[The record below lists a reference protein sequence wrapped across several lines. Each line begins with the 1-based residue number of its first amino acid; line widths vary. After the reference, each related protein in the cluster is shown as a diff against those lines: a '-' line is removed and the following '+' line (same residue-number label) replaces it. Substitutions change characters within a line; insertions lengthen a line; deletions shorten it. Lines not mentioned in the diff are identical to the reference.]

1 MGKDVKSA
9 LASKVV
15 LLDRMKNVSAFV
27 KVVLEVGK
35 EVSEVTIYHGCLLT
49 KLNLF
54 SLTTW
59 QRWSLGLRINYSRFV
74 AYYDSFVHV
83 R

>member
-35 EVSEVTIYHGCLLT
+35 EVSEVTIYHGYLLT

-59 QRWSLGLRINYSRFV
+59 RRSSLGLQINYSRFA
-74 AYYDSFVHV
+74 AYYDDFVHV

>member
-15 LLDRMKNVSAFV
+15 LLDRMKNVTAFV

-35 EVSEVTIYHGCLLT
+35 EVSEVRIYHGCLLT

-59 QRWSLGLRINYSRFV
+59 RRSSLGLRINYSRFV
-74 AYYDSFVHV
+74 AYYDGFVHV
-83 R
+83 

>member
-1 MGKDVKSA
+1 MGKDIKSA

-35 EVSEVTIYHGCLLT
+35 EVSEVTIYHECPLI
-49 KLNLF
+49 KLNFF

-74 AYYDSFVHV
+74 AYYDGFVHV
-83 R
+83 